1 MADFSSLQQKVDAL
15 KAKVEQ
21 SSITPPYLGSILD
34 DFITQM
40 KSIDMTDMSADLQ
53 TAITNATLALQKA
66 NQALTASHNADI
78 TAKAANSAA
87 ASARDIADATKAVTD
102 TKGLP
107 GGLAS
112 LDSGGKVPAS
122 QLPGYVDDVI
132 EFNAMVSDVTSQ
144 MTSVAHKSTDTGC
157 MVVYDTDN
165 DVFLLAVSSVA
176 VIDSVNGSASINPDK
191 ITYYNNWLDGDSFG
205 DETLNGRVPV
215 EGKLYPCTSDNKL
228 FYWNGSQLAMIGS
241 DLALGRSDSTAFPG
255 DAGAALEETASDH
268 NKRIA
273 ENTLLRDTL
282 LPLDALVDVPESSS
296 LFSDRVGMSVDQ
308 VVWNTATQR
317 LWGWNSATNHYYSSW
332 PTWQKYGTQAKT
344 GAKGVIPA
352 ANRILYMASNP
363 QTLYVKSNTA
373 GLEQLHEATVN
384 RTLANY
390 NHLLAVDKK
399 IGRLEENEADD
410 ERRITAVEEVAE
422 MGRTKA
428 NAVQEATKGARFINI
443 NTFTETD
450 DAFPSL
456 SDALDCVP
464 EDYRWIYGTI
474 VTFLYQG
481 PWIVNGKQKQVRKW
495 LWYRWTATAGDED
508 ADWMHTDEWEQLP
521 EMSHVT
527 ELGNRV
533 TAAEER
539 LDTSG
544 PLPFVFER
552 HNRHFKDTDVAV
564 YSRDERRFYRLGE
577 VIAPEELGYNEED
590 PETGEVTASTRRRFI
605 CGNRLY
611 RFTGIDFV
619 DVAVERSTERRL
631 VRKTPSINSHP
642 GLVYINKNIIRLPQ
656 PGPSVGDVVRI
667 RLDGMYWRPSASL
680 VPLSELEVRYT
691 TGCLSV
697 ERDGGSLVVTRTR
710 DCRSYGDAA
719 RSRLYLILGEDISQD
734 PYRHSGIGVRYDGSG
749 RKVFYSCSQTV
760 FPNAGWMPGEEGLR
774 HVWKNCVDVNA
785 SHISIRCQRCPH
797 VQVQLWTKTKSRNKG
812 VNKCRWR
819 WRGGSDTF
827 RKVWRDH
834 CLVRVRLR
842 HGGRNGV
849 WSEWGYVHVM
859 RVRND
864 SGGYGFNVR
873 WSRQERK

>member
-1 MADFSSLQQKVDAL
+1 MSQIKTREIEGDVAIGRHVAAGGNANIQGDARVGHNLKVEGWLEARNIRGPMKGFFRSEQRLREVYPEPGEGWHALVGETLPARVFVAEAGKWVDTGKTAGVSVDVDYYNTSISELKDADTEATQRMDGLEEVLGDEVADRTMADKELENLYDGLLQDITSPQFIEMCPALKTVDGKADKNADDIYQLQQDIGSPQFIDICPALRTVDEKVD
-15 KAKVEQ
+15 
-21 SSITPPYLGSILD
+21 D
-34 DFITQM
+34 
-40 KSIDMTDMSADLQ
+40 
-53 TAITNATLALQKA
+53 NAEA
-66 NQALTASHNADI
+66 
-78 TAKAANSAA
+78 
-87 ASARDIADATKAVTD
+87 
-102 TKGLP
+102 
-107 GGLAS
+107 
-112 LDSGGKVPAS
+112 
-122 QLPGYVDDVI
+122 
-132 EFNAMVSDVTSQ
+132 
-144 MTSVAHKSTDTGC
+144 
-157 MVVYDTDN
+157 
-165 DVFLLAVSSVA
+165 
-176 VIDSVNGSASINPDK
+176 
-191 ITYYNNWLDGDSFG
+191 
-205 DETLNGRVPV
+205 
-215 EGKLYPCTSDNKL
+215 
-228 FYWNGSQLAMIGS
+228 
-241 DLALGRSDSTAFPG
+241 
-255 DAGAALEETASDH
+255 
-268 NKRIA
+268 IA
-273 ENTLLRDTL
+273 ENASAIAENALLRDNL

-332 PTWQKYGTQAKT
+332 PTWQKYGTQAET

-495 LWYRWTATAGDED
+495 LWYRWTATAEDED

-533 TAAEER
+533 TAAEGR
-539 LDTSG
+539 LDTWG

-564 YSRDERRFYRLGE
+564 YSRDENRFYRLGE

-642 GLVYINKNIIRLPQ
+642 GLVYINNDIIRLPQ
-656 PGPSVGDVVRI
+656 PGSNVGDVARI
-667 RLDGMYWRPSASL
+667 RLDGMYCRPSASL
-680 VPLSELEVRYT
+680 VPLSELKVEYNAD
-691 TGCLSV
+691 CLSV
-697 ERDGGSLVVTRTR
+697 ERDGGSLVVTRIR
-710 DCRSYGDAA
+710 DCRSYDDAA
-719 RSRLYLILGEDISQD
+719 RSRLYLTLGGGTGIGGD

-749 RKVFYSCSQTV
+749 RKVFYSCAQTV

-774 HVWKNCVDVNA
+774 HVRENCVDVNA
-785 SHISIRCQRCPH
+785 SNISIRCQRGPH

-864 SGGYGFNVR
+864 SGGYGFKVR